1 MKVSRQRLKPGSGH
15 LKCEMFNDGPTR
27 VLRIVNVNPIIYQ
40 QVQQLLH
47 SLNNASNNN
56 KDTEVGH
63 DKTNEVYIH
72 LPGGIGISLVMW
84 LNQEYEELVYTYF
97 KMIDLN
103 FEQTDSQ
110 RKIDFKIDSIQACNQ
125 LLNSQRKN
133 FIYIQMPTNSS
144 IDESQKEVA
153 IRLDR
158 MLTSVPLK
166 KLPPALSVTMSQKFN
181 YENLVLIK
189 ELRVDLADVNLQI
202 EEKLL
207 WKLLQFI
214 GFNKENI
221 QRSISKK
228 VEEEPQHDETTR
240 RHNYLNI
247 QESILNLLNSNDNT
261 NSFKICSNL
270 TNNYYK
276 SIIDSLILSSKSTK
290 YCFNEFKI
298 NTIKMNLSVYKTSK
312 LSNDLIKIK
321 SSLGIPLI
329 QFENARIELNPF
341 LLMNEYDS
349 STAIGNI
356 VTKHYAQ
363 ELKSHA
369 MRILGSVDFLGNPL
383 GLYADFLDSF
393 SSVLSNGDFTELI
406 FNLTHGVANSASK
419 FTGSLSN
426 ELTELSMDEKHQE
439 TRETIRN
446 NFSNGSVDHF
456 IGGALGFAVGVFGGL
471 TSVFSQTYRGYSEN
485 GLSGAFIGLGKGAIG
500 TVSKPVVG
508 ILDLANGVATAIRDT
523 SKTIDKMEIPRIR
536 ETRCCSTPGALLTSF
551 ASTDADGQKML
562 YKVNNF
568 YLNEKYMSSEQ
579 LDDFLIGLVTS
590 ERVLFLAKSSSVN
603 EPNIIY
609 QATYQE
615 LKGMKIVDEN
625 LKTYLELFLENPV
638 NGETKSSR
646 FQCKNRVVFNSFAN
660 KVRFAKASYD
670 ETKYAIVYDFE
681 E

>member
-1 MKVSRQRLKPGSGH
+1 
-15 LKCEMFNDGPTR
+15 
-27 VLRIVNVNPIIYQ
+27 
-40 QVQQLLH
+40 
-47 SLNNASNNN
+47 
-56 KDTEVGH
+56 
-63 DKTNEVYIH
+63 
-72 LPGGIGISLVMW
+72 
-84 LNQEYEELVYTYF
+84 
-97 KMIDLN
+97 
-103 FEQTDSQ
+103 
-110 RKIDFKIDSIQACNQ
+110 
-125 LLNSQRKN
+125 
-133 FIYIQMPTNSS
+133 MPTNSS
-144 IDESQKEVA
+144 IEGFDGGSQVKISSLV
-153 IRLDR
+153 
-158 MLTSVPLK
+158 TNHS
-166 KLPPALSVTMSQKFN
+166 PALSIRMHQNFN
-181 YENLVLIK
+181 YENLILVK
-189 ELRVDLADVNLQI
+189 ELNIDLADVNLQI

-214 GFNKENI
+214 GFNKEAM
-221 QRSISKK
+221 QRSKLDSNA
-228 VEEEPQHDETTR
+228 ECSSHEDAREDL
-240 RHNYLNI
+240 YLNVH
-247 QESILNLLNSNDNT
+247 ESILNLLNSNDNS
-261 NSFKICSNL
+261 NSFKVCSNL

-276 SIIDSLILSSKSTK
+276 SIIDSLIQNSKSTK

-298 NTIKMNLSVYKTSK
+298 NPIKMNLSVYKTSK
-312 LSNDLIKIK
+312 LASDLIKIK

-341 LLMNEYDS
+341 LLMNEYDT
-349 STAIGNI
+349 STAIVNI

-393 SSVLSNGDFTELI
+393 SSVLSNGDFTELM

-456 IGGALGFAVGVFGGL
+456 IGGALGFAVGVVGGL
-471 TSVFSQTYRGYSEN
+471 TSVFSQTYRGYTEN
-485 GLSGAFIGLGKGAIG
+485 GLTGAFVGLGKGAIG

-523 SKTIDKMEIPRIR
+523 SKTIDKMEIPRTR
-536 ETRCCSTPGALLTSF
+536 EPRCCSTPGALLTSF
-551 ASTDADGQKML
+551 SGTDADGQKML
-562 YKVNNF
+562 YKVNSFN
-568 YLNEKYMSSEQ
+568 LNEKYMAFEQ
-579 LDDFLIGLVTS
+579 LDDLVETLIGLVTS
-590 ERVLFLAKSSSVN
+590 ERVLFLTKTSGSYEFN
-603 EPNIIY
+603 TIY

-615 LKGMKIVDEN
+615 LKGMRVVDEN
-625 LKTYLELFLENPV
+625 YKTYVELFLENPT
-638 NGETKSSR
+638 NGETKSPR
-646 FQCKNRVVFNSFAN
+646 FKCKNRFVFNSFAN